1 MFGLK
6 IGNYLT
12 TEAYEKND
20 ILIKNNSSDE
30 ILGATK
36 EMINILF
43 NKENKEL
50 DISNKK
56 FKKEVEDIYYKLF
69 DYPINIF
76 AKVSNSYLK
85 NSYN

>member
-1 MFGLK
+1 
-6 IGNYLT
+6 
-12 TEAYEKND
+12 
-20 ILIKNNSSDE
+20 
-30 ILGATK
+30 
-36 EMINILF
+36 MINILF